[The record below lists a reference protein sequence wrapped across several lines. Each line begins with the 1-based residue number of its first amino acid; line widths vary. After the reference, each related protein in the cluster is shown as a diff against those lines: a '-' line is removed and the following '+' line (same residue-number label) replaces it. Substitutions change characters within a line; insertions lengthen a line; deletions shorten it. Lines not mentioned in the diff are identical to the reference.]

1 MVTNKN
7 EKPAS
12 LFPVTIQ
19 PLEVHSVLNSHML
32 ADGFTIVFD
41 LEKSHGTY
49 VYDSRTNRT
58 LLDYFTFFAS
68 GALGMNHPKL
78 RDPSF
83 VEKLGKIAVN
93 KTSNSDAYTVEMAE
107 FVETFSRLAQPS
119 YLPYAFFID
128 GGTLGN
134 ENALKT
140 AFDWKVQ
147 KNFKKGYSREVGT
160 QVIHF
165 RNAFHGR
172 SGYTLS
178 LTNTDPLKT
187 KYFPKFSWPRIHNPI
202 LSFPLTEK
210 RLEAVKDEE
219 ALAIRQ
225 IKQAIVNNPD
235 DIAALIIEPI
245 QAEGGDNFFRKDFF
259 VELRTI
265 CSENDIMF
273 IFDEVQTGV
282 GMTGKMWAH
291 EHYVEPDMMSFGK
304 KMQICGF
311 VCSKRVDEVAE
322 NVFHAPGRINSTFG
336 GNLVDMVRAT
346 RMLEI
351 IQEEH
356 LVENARI
363 VGNYLLE
370 NLSNLEK
377 EFPSLVSNSRGLG
390 LFCAIDIDSKE
401 RRETLKTKANE
412 KGLILIG
419 CGERTIRFRPPLNIS
434 MGEVDEGVA
443 MIRTCLKEITE
454 QGKG

>member
-1 MVTNKN
+1 MI
-7 EKPAS
+7 PPS
-12 LFPVTIQ
+12 
-19 PLEVHSVLNSHML
+19 EVHSVLSSHML
-32 ADGFTIVFD
+32 ADGFAIVFD

-78 RDPSF
+78 REPAF

-107 FVETFSRLAQPS
+107 FVETFARIAQPS

-147 KNFKKGYSREVGT
+147 KNFKKGYSREVGL

-178 LTNTDPLKT
+178 LTNTDPVKIRH
-187 KYFPKFSWPRIHNPI
+187 FPKFSWPRIHNPI
-202 LSFPLTEK
+202 LTFPLTEEH
-210 RLEAVKDEE
+210 LEKVKKEE
-219 ALAIRQ
+219 ELAIRQ
-225 IKQAIVNNPD
+225 IQQAIVDNPD

-245 QAEGGDNFFRKDFF
+245 QGEGGDNFFRKEFF
-259 VELRTI
+259 VSLRTI

-273 IFDEVQTGV
+273 IIDEVQTGV

-291 EHYVEPDMMSFGK
+291 EYYAEPDMMSFGK
-304 KMQICGF
+304 KMQVCGF
-311 VCSKRVDEVAE
+311 VCSKRVDEVPE
-322 NVFHAPGRINSTFG
+322 NVFQVPSRINSTFG
-336 GNLVDMVRAT
+336 GNLVDMVRAA

-351 IQEEH
+351 IQEER
-356 LVENARI
+356 LVENAQAC
-363 VGNYLLE
+363 GSYLLE
-370 NLSNLEK
+370 QLTTLEN
-377 EFPSLVSNSRGLG
+377 EFPSLISNARGLG
-390 LFCAIDIDSKE
+390 LFCAIDIDSKD
-401 RRETLKTKANE
+401 RREILKTKAYDN
-412 KGLILIG
+412 GLILIG
-419 CGERTIRFRPPLNIS
+419 CGERTVRFRPPLNIS
-434 MGEVDEGVA
+434 KAEIDEGISI
-443 MIRTCLKEITE
+443 IRRCLKEIAND
-454 QGKG
+454 GVH

>member
-1 MVTNKN
+1 MLTNKN
-7 EKPAS
+7 KKTGIS
-12 LFPVTIQ
+12 HPVTVL
-19 PLEVHSVLNSHML
+19 PSEVHSVLNSHML
-32 ADGFTIVFD
+32 ADGFAIVFD

-78 RDPSF
+78 RESSF
-83 VEKLGKIAVN
+83 IEKLGKIAVN
-93 KTSNSDAYTVEMAE
+93 KPSNSDAFTVEMAE
-107 FVETFSRLAQPS
+107 FVETFARVAQPS

-140 AFDWKVQ
+140 AFDWKVR
-147 KNFKKGYSREVGT
+147 KNFNKGYSREVGM

-165 RNAFHGR
+165 QNAFHGR

-178 LTNTDPLKT
+178 LTNTDPVKI

-202 LSFPLTEK
+202 LIFPLTEE
-210 RLEAVKDEE
+210 RLEAVKDDE

-225 IKQAIVNNPD
+225 IKQAIVDNPD

-265 CSENDIMF
+265 CSEDDIMF
-273 IFDEVQTGV
+273 IVDEVQTGV
-282 GMTGKMWAH
+282 GITGKMWAH
-291 EHYVEPDMMSFGK
+291 EYYAEPDMMTFGK

-311 VCSKRVDEVAE
+311 VCSKRVDEIPE
-322 NVFHAPGRINSTFG
+322 NVFHVPSRINSTFG

-346 RMLEI
+346 KILEI
-351 IQEEH
+351 IQEED
-356 LVENARI
+356 LVENARV

-370 NLSNLEK
+370 NLSALEK
-377 EFPSLVSNSRGLG
+377 EFPSLISNSRGLG
-390 LFCAIDIDSKE
+390 LFCAIDIESKK
-401 RRETLKTKANE
+401 RRELLKTKANE

-419 CGERTIRFRPPLNIS
+419 CSERTIRFRPPLNIS
-434 MGEVDEGVA
+434 TGEVDEGIA
-443 MIRTCLKEITE
+443 IIHSCLKEMA
-454 QGKG
+454 G

>member
-1 MVTNKN
+1 MLTNKN
-7 EKPAS
+7 ERPGANY
-12 LFPVTIQ
+12 PITIL
-19 PLEVHSVLNSHML
+19 PSEVHSVLSSHML
-32 ADGFTIVFD
+32 ADGFAIVFD

-78 RDPSF
+78 REPSF
-83 VEKLGKIAVN
+83 IEKLGKIAVN
-93 KTSNSDAYTVEMAE
+93 KPSNSDAYTVEMAE
-107 FVETFSRLAQPS
+107 FVETFARVAQPS

-140 AFDWKVQ
+140 AFDWKVR
-147 KNFKKGYSREVGT
+147 KNFTKGYSREIGT

-178 LTNTDPLKT
+178 LTNTDPVKI

-202 LSFPLTEK
+202 LTFPLTET

-219 ALAIRQ
+219 TLAIRQ
-225 IKQAIVNNPD
+225 IKQAIVDNPD

-245 QAEGGDNFFRKDFF
+245 QAEGGDNFFRKEFF
-259 VELRTI
+259 VELRTM

-273 IFDEVQTGV
+273 IIDEVQTGV
-282 GMTGKMWAH
+282 GITGKMWAH
-291 EHYVEPDMMSFGK
+291 EYYVEPDMMTFGK
-304 KMQICGF
+304 KMQVCGF
-311 VCSKRVDEVAE
+311 VCSKRIDEVAE
-322 NVFHAPGRINSTFG
+322 NVFHVPSRINSTFG

-346 RMLEI
+346 KILEI
-351 IQEEH
+351 IQEED
-356 LVENARI
+356 LVENARV
-363 VGNYLLE
+363 VGNYLLK
-370 NLSNLEK
+370 NLLELEK
-377 EFPSLVSNSRGLG
+377 EFPSLISNCRGLG
-390 LFCAIDIDSKE
+390 LFCAIDLDSKE
-401 RRETLKTKANE
+401 RREMLKTKANE

-419 CGERTIRFRPPLNIS
+419 CSERTVRFRPPLNIS
-434 MGEVDEGVA
+434 TGEIDEGIA
-443 MIRTCLKEITE
+443 IIRSCLKEIA
-454 QGKG
+454 G